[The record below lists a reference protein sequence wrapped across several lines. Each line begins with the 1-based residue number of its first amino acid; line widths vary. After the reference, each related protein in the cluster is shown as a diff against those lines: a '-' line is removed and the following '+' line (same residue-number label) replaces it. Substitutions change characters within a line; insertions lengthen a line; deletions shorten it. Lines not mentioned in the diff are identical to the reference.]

1 VVWLLKLSDWGI
13 FFFFHNCALT
23 EEVLYFYLQPPPPPR
38 MRSKMDSLI
47 VTSDLKAMKMEEA
60 FSADRNQPLALQFSP
75 QEVSKDVV
83 DRETEPEV
91 QVENVERP
99 VDLYKV

>member
-1 VVWLLKLSDWGI
+1 
-13 FFFFHNCALT
+13 
-23 EEVLYFYLQPPPPPR
+23 
-38 MRSKMDSLI
+38 MDSLI

-75 QEVSKDVV
+75 QVSKDVV